1 MREVTFKGNREA
13 EIQEFPDPTP
23 GRETPCCA
31 SARRGSPASTCTATG
46 EPTVRIPGFYRNAYV
61 GFTLASV

>member
-1 MREVTFKGNREA
+1 MRGVTFKGNREA

-31 SARRGSPASTCTATG
+31 SARRGCPASTCTATG
-46 EPTVRIPGFYRNAYV
+46 PGSRPCESLD
-61 GFTLASV
+61 FTGTPM